1 MKWADIPVA
10 AKWTSGAVTTIAAAV
25 VWLFA
30 TFETTAQSQQKW
42 VQHNQAINCR
52 TVYELQKDVRGLTEQ
67 LKFDISLTA
76 ERREWIK
83 QQIENL
89 QAEIRRID
97 PNGIC

>member
-10 AKWTSGAVTTIAAAV
+10 AKWASGAVATIASAV
-25 VWLFA
+25 IWLFA
-30 TFETTAQSQQKW
+30 TFETAAQSQQKW

-52 TVYELQKDVRGLTEQ
+52 TVYELQKDIRALTEQ
-67 LKFDISLTA
+67 VKFDKTMTD

-83 QQIENL
+83 LQIANL